1 MEFPEDLKYTRE
13 HEWVSI
19 DGSVATIG
27 ITDHAQEQLGDVVFV
42 ELPTVGDR
50 VEKADA
56 FGVVES
62 TKAVSDVYAPL
73 SGEVSEVNDDLPD
86 NPELINED
94 PYGDGWMVKITLGDK
109 ADLEDLMTAEE
120 YRKFIEE
127 SATE

>member
-42 ELPTVGDR
+42 ELPSVGDR

>member
-1 MEFPEDLKYTRE
+1 MELPEDLKYTRE

-42 ELPTVGDR
+42 ELPAVGDR

-73 SGEVSEVNDDLPD
+73 SGEVTEVNDDLPD

-94 PYGDGWMVKITLGDK
+94 PYGDGWMVKVTIGDK
-109 ADLEDLMTAEE
+109 ADLDDLMTAEE
-120 YRKFIEE
+120 YRRYVEE